1 MKDYLSEAGGLTSEA
16 IKKSAYVTYANGK
29 SDRIHKFLFFKKY
42 PKMEPGAEIIV
53 PAYPADRKKGLT
65 TGEVITLGSS
75 ITTVSIALISLLRL
89 L

>member
-1 MKDYLSEAGGLTSEA
+1 
-16 IKKSAYVTYANGK
+16 
-29 SDRIHKFLFFKKY
+29 
-42 PKMEPGAEIIV
+42 MEPGAEIIV

-65 TGEVITLGSS
+65 TGEIITLSSS